1 MARVPGDQLDR
12 FQQLRR
18 ISESLADQRNPIE
31 KTEKNTEKTSS
42 LLEKVAA
49 SLTGFK
55 GDDLEAE
62 REGGKPNVVPQ
73 DTKGGGKSGDD
84 GFKLLPFLKGL
95 IPAVGTILAGV
106 AGTIIATFTELG
118 NDIARTF
125 AAVFTFKALF
135 PERFAKM
142 GDLLA
147 TKVADLQKSLKSG
160 LYKMLMLGEDGK
172 PIAKVTKGIQGA
184 QGAGPVVKFFR
195 MISDVFSRIKGIFSK
210 VPLEKI
216 GKVIPLVGGILKK
229 IFFPIG
235 LLVTAYDT
243 VKGFMEGME
252 KDGLFGGIT
261 GGLGGL
267 LGSLVGAPL
276 DLLKSLVSSVAG
288 FFGFEKVEE
297 FLDSFNIQQLI
308 NDFFQAIPGAISD
321 AADWVS
327 EKFSNITEN
336 IPEFNFSEIVTKAMN
351 GIAGLFKGAVNSLL
365 EAVADLVEELPFGEE
380 AAAKIRSFKFNTD
393 APATSGGST
402 EDDFDFE
409 SAAANATSEAENV
422 RRTGSV
428 TGSYGLGERVI
439 MTEEARIKAQQLA
452 EETGAVTRRRSGRY
466 ASPVVIQDNSSR
478 VQGGSS
484 SQGVIMTTNPW
495 DTNDPY
501 AAGMGG
507 A

>member
-1 MARVPGDQLDR
+1 MVQN
-12 FQQLRR
+12 QQLRTLHNITATLR
-18 ISESLADQRNPIE
+18 KQSDPIE

-62 REGGKPNVVPQ
+62 REAGKPNVVPQ
-73 DTKGGGKSGDD
+73 DTKGGGKSEDD

-95 IPAVGTILAGV
+95 IPAIGTILAGV

-135 PERFAKM
+135 PARFAKM
-142 GDLLA
+142 GELLA
-147 TKVADLQKSLKSG
+147 TKVANLAKFLKDG
-160 LYKMLMLGEDGK
+160 LYKILMLGEDGK
-172 PIAKVTKGIQGA
+172 PIARVTKGIQGA
-184 QGAGPVVKFFR
+184 QGAGPVIKFFR
-195 MISDVFSRIKGIFSK
+195 MIANVFSRIGGIIGQ
-210 VPLEKI
+210 VPFEKI
-216 GKVIPLVGGILKK
+216 GKFIPIVGTVLKK
-229 IFFPIG
+229 IFLPIG

-243 VKGFMEGME
+243 VKGFIDGME

-261 GGLGGL
+261 GGIGGL

-288 FFGFEKVEE
+288 FFGLEKVEE

-308 NDFFQAIPGAISD
+308 NDFFQAIPGAISA
-321 AADWVS
+321 AADFVS

-336 IPEFNFSEIVTKAMN
+336 IPEFNFSEIAAKAMN

-380 AAAKIRSFKFNTD
+380 AAAKIRGFKFNMD

-409 SAAANATSEAENV
+409 SAAANATSAEENF
-422 RRTGSV
+422 RRTGSL

-452 EETGAVTRRRSGRY
+452 EETGAVTRRRNRRD
-466 ASPVVIQDNSSR
+466 APVVIQDNSSR